1 MKVIMQA
8 VYLKK
13 PKTKKYSDDPI
24 LWILCDHNSEFC
36 VSFSSRRLDR
46 FRLTHFSPM
55 FCFYT
60 PPKTSENLWF
70 SNVIKSWRNR
80 TLNLSELI
88 TLIIELGKYTKSQ
101 SKVFEEGYWKCMLLV
116 LNCNNRLTICSQ
128 DSKETP
134 LYCCYSV
141 PVSNMTS
148 LVGFNKEGY
157 NTMVQVKN
165 CSCEI

>member
-1 MKVIMQA
+1 MPDLDKWLMKVIMQA

-60 PPKTSENLWF
+60 PWKRQKTF
-70 SNVIKSWRNR
+70 GFP
-80 TLNLSELI
+80 TLSKAEE
-88 TLIIELGKYTKSQ
+88 IEHWT
-101 SKVFEEGYWKCMLLV
+101 
-116 LNCNNRLTICSQ
+116 
-128 DSKETP
+128 
-134 LYCCYSV
+134 
-141 PVSNMTS
+141 
-148 LVGFNKEGY
+148 
-157 NTMVQVKN
+157 
-165 CSCEI
+165 